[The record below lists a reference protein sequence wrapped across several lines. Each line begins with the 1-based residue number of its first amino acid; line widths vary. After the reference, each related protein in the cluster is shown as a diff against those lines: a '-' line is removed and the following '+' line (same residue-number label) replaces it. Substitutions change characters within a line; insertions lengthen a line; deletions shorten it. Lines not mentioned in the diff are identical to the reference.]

1 MSKPVT
7 KTCITFFKWWR
18 YYIRKH
24 LFWSCFTRCEQLGVY
39 YGRKLWLTHT
49 EITMFVANICI
60 ECWKWM
66 LGWKISKWSFFFFF
80 WSIIFKCLIIQASSQ
95 YRYWEKVFLAID
107 ILMSISPLASRNV
120 QLHYSDRILIMSV
133 LNCYTNSF
141 SLNPEILASLC
152 DSSLS
157 TNTTFPVSASSWFY
171 NTVLV
176 PGTATT
182 SPLPLPLTRPSR
194 DLA

>member
-1 MSKPVT
+1 MWTTWGILWP
-7 KTCITFFKWWR
+7 KTMTDPYWN
-18 YYIRKH
+18 YYVCCKYLH
-24 LFWSCFTRCEQLGVY
+24 
-39 YGRKLWLTHT
+39 
-49 EITMFVANICI
+49 
-60 ECWKWM
+60 WM
-66 LGWKISKWSFFFFF
+66 LEMNARVKDFQMILFFFF